1 MHYRSSLLGET
12 HNPENHGKSW
22 QPRELH
28 ELVEAWKTGESLVE
42 TAAKLGRRVEA
53 CLLKLRGLQMC
64 GIGYSTISSRF
75 MVREAW
81 AERHWAKDSPILKEL
96 VVRPEWLERLPNL
109 SAPRSNDTSSAV
121 RQMQEGS
128 LKVAE
133 ALRVEICSKELQ
145 ELFAKTIIEIVE
157 RLKKN
162 MPAMYSTEG
171 EDLTRY
177 AGSTSPSFLR
187 FRKEAQFQT
196 VTNLQ
201 GETTMNL
208 DTLKIE
214 TKTFVN
220 GTDVDHISDN
230 ELLNLL
236 EASKAKQSSLK
247 AMSNELASF
256 HAKASKEQTE
266 KLEQIINDR
275 ADKRKQEAE
284 KAGK

>member
-1 MHYRSSLLGET
+1 MHYRPSLLGET

-22 QPRELH
+22 QPRDLH

-64 GIGYSTISSRF
+64 GIGFSTINSRF
-75 MVREAW
+75 VVREAW

-133 ALRVEICSKELQ
+133 AMRLELCSKELK

-157 RLKKN
+157 GLKKN
-162 MPAMYSTEG
+162 IPAMYSTEG
-171 EDLTRY
+171 EDLTCY
-177 AGSTSPSFLR
+177 AGSTSPSFMR
-187 FRKEAQFQT
+187 FRKESQFQPIAI
-196 VTNLQ
+196 LQ
-201 GETTMNL
+201 GETTMKI
-208 DTLKIE
+208 DTLNIE
-214 TKTFVN
+214 TKTFIN
-220 GTDVDHISDN
+220 GVDVDTICDDT
-230 ELLNLL
+230 LLHMLQT
-236 EASKAKQSSLK
+236 SKAKQSSME
-247 AMSNELASF
+247 AMSNALASF
-256 HAKASKEQTE
+256 HANASKEQTD

-275 ADKRKQEAE
+275 AEKRKQEAE